1 MKQAADKKYPFK
13 RIGILY
19 VLALSGIALVIIIS
33 QALVQSY
40 ISKQED
46 DSRVINLAGRQRML
60 SQKISKLALQ
70 IGQAQN
76 PAQAKKIAQDL
87 EENLS
92 LWTHSHQGLLTG
104 DENMGVNGQ
113 KSPVVDS
120 MYHEIAPYYESM
132 VSGARALLQLLH
144 QPDTL
149 PHAQLQPHIDTILA
163 NEEPFLTGM
172 DQIVFQYDNEASMRV
187 IQLRNIEF
195 VLLLISLAIIIFELL
210 FIFRPIAHKISNTIN
225 ELVRSENT
233 AQGMAREIGIL
244 YSSLEKSYQELA
256 DVQVDVEQPAVYAKT
271 DEAGKFIYY
280 SDKFYKIMDG
290 TPDELPTNLF
300 KWLEKEGYG
309 ADHLANIQKMV
320 AHGDAWYGEVKV
332 TSCEGDFLWFNMS
345 IVPVLNS
352 KKNIEELMMV
362 CANVTDKKEA
372 EAISHEINRDKIEK
386 KVKEQRFRSILILE
400 GQEEERK
407 RISRD
412 IHDGIGQMLTAM
424 KFKLEAATLST
435 NETSREKIL
444 GDTKNILQQ
453 LIREVRRVSFNLT
466 PSTLS
471 DYGIVATV
479 KKLCAELNQL
489 SDKAVKFENRT
500 GFINRLENSV
510 ETNLYRII
518 QEAVNN
524 AIKYS
529 DASTIKVIFD
539 HNADYLNVT
548 ISDNGKGFAY
558 QKILENGQFSAS
570 GHGIFNMKERTSFI
584 NGSFNIDSEEGKGTK
599 IDIHLPIKRMHHGNY
614 QGSISG

>member
-1 MKQAADKKYPFK
+1 MNQAADKKYSFK

-19 VLALSGIALVIIIS
+19 VLALSGIAIAIIAS

-40 ISKQED
+40 ISKQEY

-70 IGQAQN
+70 IGNAET
-76 PAQAKKIAQDL
+76 PAQQRTQASAL
-87 EENLS
+87 EETLS
-92 LWTHSHQGLLTG
+92 LWIQSHQGLLYG
-104 DENMGVNGQ
+104 DEEVGVNGE
-113 KSPVVDS
+113 KSQTVDS
-120 MYHEIAPYYESM
+120 MYREIAPYYTAM
-132 VSGARALLQLLH
+132 VNSARAILQLLEQQDH
-144 QPDTL
+144 ISL
-149 PHAQLQPHIDTILA
+149 FQLHPHINTILA
-163 NEEPFLTGM
+163 NEQQFLEGM
-172 DQIVFQYDNEASMRV
+172 DRIVFQYDHEARLKV
-187 IQLRNIEF
+187 LQLRQIEF
-195 VLLLISLAIIIFELL
+195 VLLFISLAIIMFELL
-210 FIFRPIAHKISNTIN
+210 FIFRPIARKIGNTME
-225 ELVRSENT
+225 ELVNSENL
-233 AQGMAREIGIL
+233 ARNMAKEVGIL

-256 DVQVDVEQPAVYAKT
+256 DVQVEVEEPAVYAKT
-271 DEAGKFIYY
+271 DASGNFVYY
-280 SDKFYKIMDG
+280 SDKFCKIMDG
-290 TPDELPTNLF
+290 TPDELPQNLF
-300 KWLEKEGYG
+300 KWLEEEGYG
-309 ADHLANIQKMV
+309 ADHLANIQKMG

-345 IVPVLNS
+345 VVPVLNS
-352 KKNIEELMMV
+352 NKEIEELMIV

-372 EAISHEINRDKIEK
+372 EAKSHEINREKIEK

-444 GDTKNILQQ
+444 GETKNILQQ

-479 KKLCAELNQL
+479 KKLCTELNQL
-489 SDKAVKFENRT
+489 SDKKVIFENRT
-500 GFINRLENSV
+500 GFLNRLENSV

-529 DASTIKVIFD
+529 EASTIQVIFD
-539 HNADYLNVT
+539 HNADYLNVE

-558 QKILENGQFSAS
+558 QKFLENGHFSAT

-584 NGSFNIDSEEGKGTK
+584 NGSFNLESEEGKGTK
-599 IDIHLPIKRMHHGNY
+599 INISLPLNRTYHGNY
-614 QGSISG
+614 QSNIG